1 MTSHTPVLRR
11 NNISITEKMCFLVEM
26 DDAYE

>member
-1 MTSHTPVLRR
+1 MTSHTPVLR